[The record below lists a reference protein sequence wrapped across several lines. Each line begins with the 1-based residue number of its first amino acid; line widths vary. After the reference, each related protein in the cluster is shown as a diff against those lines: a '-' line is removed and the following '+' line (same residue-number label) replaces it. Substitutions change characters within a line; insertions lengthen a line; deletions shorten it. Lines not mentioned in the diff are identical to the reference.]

1 MAASK
6 APSETRANIQF
17 SCRDPKLPKKI
28 AEDVRRSSFTSRSKY
43 LNALLDKVLSFKT
56 GARVTSC
63 IEELFELIDLFES
76 LPIERIRRLASTQN
90 RNFSQM
96 VKHLL
101 EIALSYYPEE
111 AQLSVVVQDVH
122 SPARVRERRSARSH
136 HRAQPDMS
144 FSVAA
149 VKGRCRAEN

>member
-6 APSETRANIQF
+6 APSETRANLQF
-17 SCRDPKLPKKI
+17 SCRDPELPNRL

-43 LNALLDKVLSFKT
+43 LNALLDKVLSFNT
-56 GARVTSC
+56 GARVTSR
-63 IEELFELIDLFES
+63 IEALFELIELFES

-101 EIALSYYPEE
+101 EIALSHYPDEM
-111 AQLSVVVQDVH
+111 QLSVVVQDVH
-122 SPARVRERRSARSH
+122 STARVRERRSARSH

-144 FSVAA
+144 FSAAA
-149 VKGRCRAEN
+149 VKSRYRAEN